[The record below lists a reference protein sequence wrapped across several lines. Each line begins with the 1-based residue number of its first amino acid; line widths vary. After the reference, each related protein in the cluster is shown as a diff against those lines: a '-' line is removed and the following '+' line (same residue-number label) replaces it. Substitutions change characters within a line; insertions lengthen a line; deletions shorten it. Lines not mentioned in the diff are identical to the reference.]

1 MPALGF
7 YPGRPVAVIA
17 LGVMALTPSIGAQQT
32 FRTGTDT
39 VAIYATVTNAAG
51 AIVTGLDQRDFIVED
66 NGRQRPIALFKRD
79 LQPITLALLLD
90 RSPSLF
96 GPAIRMQD
104 AVVDF
109 IGRLLPAD
117 RATLGFFSHVV
128 TLKPELSTDQ
138 NALIR
143 RLGDP
148 APFPAGTALWDA
160 IEAGRAAISAEPER
174 RVVLVMTDAADNC
187 SAADID
193 AVRRQIELDGVMV
206 YGVGVRGREGL
217 PTSEMRAI
225 TRATGGWYFELRP
238 DADIA
243 ATMQRI
249 ADELHQQYVI
259 GFTPAVLDGRVHR
272 LNVKSTRPGL
282 TVRARRS
289 YVATPNGQIR

>member
-1 MPALGF
+1 MRTAT
-7 YPGRPVAVIA
+7 VVIA
-17 LGVMALTPSIGAQQT
+17 AGMLALPAASAEQQT
-32 FRTGTDT
+32 FRTDVNT
-39 VAIYATVTNAAG
+39 VAIYATVTNEAG
-51 AIVTGLDQRDFIVED
+51 AIVTGLEQRDFIVED
-66 NGRQRPIALFKRD
+66 NGRSRPITVFKRD
-79 LQPITLALLLD
+79 VQPITLALLLD

-96 GPAIRMQD
+96 GPAVRMQD

-109 IGRLLPAD
+109 LRRLLPKD

-128 TLKPELSTDQ
+128 TLKPDLLSDPE
-138 NALIR
+138 ALIR
-143 RLGDP
+143 RLGDD

-160 IEAGRAAISAEPER
+160 IEAGRAAISSQPER
-174 RVVLVMTDAADNC
+174 RVVLVMTDAADNS
-187 SAADID
+187 SAADVD

-249 ADELHQQYVI
+249 ADELHQQYVL
-259 GFTPAVLDGRVHR
+259 GFTPAALDGRVHR
-272 LNVKSTRPGL
+272 LNVKSTRSGL
-282 TVRARRS
+282 SVRARRS
-289 YVATPNGQIR
+289 YVATANGPIR

>member
-1 MPALGF
+1 
-7 YPGRPVAVIA
+7 
-17 LGVMALTPSIGAQQT
+17 MALAPPIGAQQT
-32 FRTGTDT
+32 FRTSIDT
-39 VAIYATVTNAAG
+39 VAVYATVTNSAG

-66 NGRQRPIALFKRD
+66 NGKSRPITLFKRD
-79 LQPITLALLLD
+79 VQPITLALLLD

-96 GPAIRMQD
+96 GPATRMQD

-109 IGRLLPAD
+109 IGRLLPGD

-128 TLKPELSTDQ
+128 TLKPELSTDK

-143 RLGDP
+143 RLGDD

-160 IEAGRAAISAEPER
+160 IEAGRAAVSVEPER
-174 RVVLVMTDAADNC
+174 RVVLLMTDAADNS

-193 AVRRQIELDGVMV
+193 AVRRQIELDGTMI

-217 PTSEMRAI
+217 STSEMRAI

-238 DADIA
+238 EADIA

-282 TVRARRS
+282 AVRARRS
-289 YVATPNGQIR
+289 YVATSNGTAR

>member
-1 MPALGF
+1 MPAVGIHTSRAI
-7 YPGRPVAVIA
+7 GVIA
-17 LGVMALTPSIGAQQT
+17 LGVIALAPPIGAQQT

-51 AIVTGLDQRDFIVED
+51 AIVTGLDQRDFVVED
-66 NGRQRPIALFKRD
+66 NGRPRPITLFKRD
-79 LQPITLALLLD
+79 VQPITLALLLD

-96 GPAIRMQD
+96 GSATRMQD

-128 TLKPELSTDQ
+128 TLKPELSSDK

-143 RLGDP
+143 RLGDD

-160 IEAGRAAISAEPER
+160 IEAGRTAVSAEPER

-187 SAADID
+187 SAADIE
-193 AVRRQIELDGVMV
+193 AVRRQIELDGTMI

-238 DADIA
+238 EADIA

-249 ADELHQQYVI
+249 ADELHQQYVL

-272 LNVKSTRPGL
+272 LTVKSTRPGV

-289 YVATPNGQIR
+289 YVATANGTAR

>member
-1 MPALGF
+1 
-7 YPGRPVAVIA
+7 
-17 LGVMALTPSIGAQQT
+17 
-32 FRTGTDT
+32 
-39 VAIYATVTNAAG
+39 
-51 AIVTGLDQRDFIVED
+51 
-66 NGRQRPIALFKRD
+66 
-79 LQPITLALLLD
+79 
-90 RSPSLF
+90 
-96 GPAIRMQD
+96 MQD

-128 TLKPELSTDQ
+128 TLKSELSTDKD
-138 NALIR
+138 ALIR
-143 RLGDP
+143 RLGDD

-174 RVVLVMTDAADNC
+174 RVVLVITDAADNC
-187 SAADID
+187 SASDID
-193 AVRRQIELDGVMV
+193 AVRRQIELDGAMI

-225 TRATGGWYFELRP
+225 TRATGGWYFELLP
-238 DADIA
+238 EADIA

-259 GFTPAVLDGRVHR
+259 GFAPAVLDGRVHR
-272 LNVKSTRPGL
+272 LNVKTTRRGL

-289 YVATPNGQIR
+289 YVATPNAAVR

>member
-1 MPALGF
+1 MLLGLNL
-7 YPGRPVAVIA
+7 GRSLAVIA
-17 LGVMALTPSIGAQQT
+17 LVAIATTPHAGAQQT
-32 FRTGTDT
+32 FRSGVDT

-51 AIVTGLDQRDFIVED
+51 AIVTGLDQRDFVVED
-66 NGRQRPIALFKRD
+66 NGRPRPITLFKRD
-79 LQPITLALLLD
+79 LQPITLALLVD

-96 GPAIRMQD
+96 EPATRMQD

-109 IGRLLPAD
+109 LGRLLPKD
-117 RATLGFFSHVV
+117 RVTLGFFSHIV
-128 TLKPELSTDQ
+128 TLKPELSTDK

-143 RLGDP
+143 RFGDD

-160 IEAGRAAISAEPER
+160 IEAGRIAVSAEPER
-174 RVVLVMTDAADNC
+174 RVVLVMTDAADNS
-187 SAADID
+187 SALEVDT
-193 AVRRQIELDGVMV
+193 VRRQIEIDGVMV

-238 DADIA
+238 DDDIA

-259 GFTPAVLDGRVHR
+259 GFAPSVLDGRLHR
-272 LNVKSTRPGL
+272 LNVKTTRRGL
-282 TVRARRS
+282 TVRARRT
-289 YVATPNGQIR
+289 YVARPNATVR